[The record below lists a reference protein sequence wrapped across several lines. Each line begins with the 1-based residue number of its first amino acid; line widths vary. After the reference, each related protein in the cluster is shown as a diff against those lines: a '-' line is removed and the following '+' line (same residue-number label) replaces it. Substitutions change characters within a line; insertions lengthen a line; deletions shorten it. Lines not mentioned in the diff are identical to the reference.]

1 MIKIPNSFSLTGRQK
16 VLTQIAPM
24 FTQAILK
31 KWERKTPPTF
41 PQTGHEKGVE
51 TGKGA
56 VDPRKIVTTHA
67 SFVTFIT
74 FFPVALKNC
83 QFLAALPSV
92 DAAENGSRFI
102 MIQDDRAS
110 RLGFICFQCII
121 IFYK

>member
-1 MIKIPNSFSLTGRQK
+1 MSPDDKNPELISLTGRQK

-92 DAAENGSRFI
+92 DGCNVFQYLIPSYYFSPQV
-102 MIQDDRAS
+102 IQGI
-110 RLGFICFQCII
+110 RL
-121 IFYK
+121 